1 MKGFALCTKNTKYVS
16 PMSYNHVTY
25 KELRY
30 KVTHNVNK
38 VSANRMESLTKRK
51 RKLNCL
57 YTIPVA
63 DTYVDTKLK
72 V

>member
-1 MKGFALCTKNTKYVS
+1 MKGFALCTKNTKSVL